1 MRRKIDPPPPSTC
14 WFPAEGRR
22 GPPSQRWYGALK
34 VTLDFVLALV
44 LFVLTLPVLLL
55 AGLLVKL
62 TSPGPILYRQTR
74 LGKDGRPF
82 TLYKIRSMRADSEKN
97 GACWSAKGDPRVTFL
112 GRILRA
118 THLDELPQLIN
129 VLKGEM
135 SLVGPRPER
144 PEFIP
149 TLEQAIPRYR
159 ERLRV
164 RPGVTGLAQMRLPA
178 DTDLESVRQKLLYD
192 LYYVE
197 NYGAWLDL
205 RVILATALKMF
216 GVSFQVIGTLFVL
229 PRVATEAASTGE
241 PSAASGQVFVGQL
254 ALNPVEQA

>member
-1 MRRKIDPPPPSTC
+1 
-14 WFPAEGRR
+14 
-22 GPPSQRWYGALK
+22 LK
-34 VTLDFVLALV
+34 TVLDFVLALV
-44 LFVLTLPVLLL
+44 LFLLTLPVILL
-55 AGLLVKL
+55 AGLAVKL
-62 TSPGPILYRQTR
+62 TSPGPIFYRQTR

-82 TLYKIRSMRADSEKN
+82 TLYKIRSMRRDSEKN
-97 GACWSAKGDPRVTFL
+97 GACWSAKGDPRITFI

-118 THLDELPQLIN
+118 THLDELPQLWN
-129 VLKGEM
+129 VLRGEM

-149 TLEQAIPRYR
+149 TLEQAIPRYG

-164 RPGVTGLAQMRLPA
+164 RPGVTGLAQVRLPA

-197 NYGAWLDL
+197 NYGVWLDL

-216 GVSFQVIGTLFVL
+216 GVPFQVLGALFLL
-229 PRVATEAASTGE
+229 PRVGEAPSVGE

-254 ALNPVEQA
+254 TLNPAEPG